1 MEILIKNPGSEEV
14 IFDLQ
19 FYQSMELKIIKKKK
33 ERKENKKEKGFSA
46 TSDGK
51 TAIK

>member
-1 MEILIKNPGSEEV
+1 MEILIKNPESEEV

-19 FYQSMELKIIKKKK
+19 FYQSMELKIIKKK

>member
-1 MEILIKNPGSEEV
+1 MEILIKNPGSEEL

-33 ERKENKKEKGFSA
+33 GEKRKQKGKRIFSNLRW
-46 TSDGK
+46 
-51 TAIK
+51 

>member
-33 ERKENKKEKGFSA
+33 RREKKTKRKKDFQQPQMVKQQ
-46 TSDGK
+46 
-51 TAIK
+51 